1 MFLEIS
7 KKKFEKSKMRELF
20 ENMNIQY
27 EISDCTLPD
36 EKEMM
41 LHIEFSNLSVPQKEK
56 IENLL
61 ENIYGED
68 TVNKDRDGN
77 GVPDYLDNIDQPE
90 VIEKRHRKW
99 DDRMH
104 TAGEE
109 TKGFIT
115 GANTEEDVTYESR

>member
-7 KKKFEKSKMRELF
+7 KKRFEKSKMRELF

-27 EISDCTLPD
+27 EISDCTLQD

-41 LHIEFSNLSVPQKEK
+41 LHIEFSNLSAPQKEK

-68 TVNKDRDGN
+68 IVNKDRDGN

-109 TKGFIT
+109 AKGFIT
-115 GANTEEDVTYESR
+115 GANTEEEVTYESR

>member
-7 KKKFEKSKMRELF
+7 KKKFEENKMRDLL

-41 LHIEFSNLSVPQKEK
+41 IHIEFSNLSEPQKNK

-61 ENIYGED
+61 ENVYGKD
-68 TVNKDRDGN
+68 SVNKDKDGN
-77 GVPDYLDNIDQPE
+77 GIPDYLDNLDGTG

-104 TAGEE
+104 TPGEE
-109 TKGFIT
+109 AKGFVT
-115 GANTEEDVTYESR
+115 GANTEEEVTYENR